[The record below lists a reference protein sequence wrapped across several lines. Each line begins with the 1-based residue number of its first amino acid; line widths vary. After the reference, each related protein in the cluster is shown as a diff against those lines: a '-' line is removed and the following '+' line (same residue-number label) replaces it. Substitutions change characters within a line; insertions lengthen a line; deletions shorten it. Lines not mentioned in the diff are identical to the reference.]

1 MTDDA
6 TVVTEPGEPEGTT
19 GLEIS
24 ESENATGHELAVL
37 SNTHPIKGGRDVF
50 VRRDELDEV
59 IDELLRIR
67 AGWGDAGVG
76 YTEQKLSEYRQLEAD
91 DERPAVGARDA
102 ALLSHFA
109 SWVDEEVSD

>member
-6 TVVTEPGEPEGTT
+6 VVTEPDEPEGTT

-24 ESENATGHELAVL
+24 ESENATGHNVVVL

-59 IDELLRIR
+59 LGELEEK
-67 AGWGDAGVG
+67 AKKWGV
-76 YTEQKLSEYRQLEAD
+76 
-91 DERPAVGARDA
+91 RD
-102 ALLSHFA
+102 
-109 SWVDEEVSD
+109 

>member
-1 MTDDA
+1 MTDA
-6 TVVTEPGEPEGTT
+6 AVITEPEPEGTT

-24 ESENATGHELAVL
+24 ESENATGHNVVVL
-37 SNTHPIKGGRDVF
+37 TNTHSIKGGRDVF

-59 IDELLRIR
+59 LGELLRIR

-76 YTEQKLSEYRQLEAD
+76 YTEQKLSEYRELEAG
-91 DERPAVGARDA
+91 DERPAVEARDA

-109 SWVDEEVSD
+109 SWVDEEATK